1 MIIVISKVAWEVLG
15 VLTLKVEAGCSVQTV
30 HCSFQK
36 LRKLFHLL
44 FLSSY
49 KFMSLKH
56 CVSGGEPLNPEV
68 MAKWKIQT
76 GLDIYEGYGQ
86 TETVRL
92 HQFLQY
98 ALSKVAIPE
107 AQCA

>member
-1 MIIVISKVAWEVLG
+1 MIIVISKVACEVLG
-15 VLTLKVEAGCSVQTV
+15 ALPLKVEKGCSVKTI
-30 HCSFQK
+30 HCSVQE
-36 LRKLFHLL
+36 LRKLFYLL

-49 KFMSLKH
+49 KFTSLKH

-92 HQFLQY
+92 H
-98 ALSKVAIPE
+98 
-107 AQCA
+107 